1 MIDEPKIV
9 QNLPYLHIV
18 HPLPNAS
25 NLPFPPTAESNEQV
39 VDVLAPAFMKM
50 LDLAFDALRTGE
62 GKQDGGWNLLITLYV
77 SNICAVV
84 ADEKGSSPSHSKIRT
99 GLPAPIAS

>member
-9 QNLPYLHIV
+9 PNLPYLHIV

-77 SNICAVV
+77 LHHRKVYS
-84 ADEKGSSPSHSKIRT
+84 
-99 GLPAPIAS
+99 

>member
-1 MIDEPKIV
+1 MVSDDYLDEPKIV
-9 QNLPYLHIV
+9 PNLSYLHIV

-50 LDLAFDALRTGE
+50 LDLAFDALRIGE
-62 GKQDGGWNLLITLYV
+62 GKKDGGWNLLITLYV
-77 SNICAVV
+77 
-84 ADEKGSSPSHSKIRT
+84 PSISE
-99 GLPAPIAS
+99 ASFRLTRVGTTCT